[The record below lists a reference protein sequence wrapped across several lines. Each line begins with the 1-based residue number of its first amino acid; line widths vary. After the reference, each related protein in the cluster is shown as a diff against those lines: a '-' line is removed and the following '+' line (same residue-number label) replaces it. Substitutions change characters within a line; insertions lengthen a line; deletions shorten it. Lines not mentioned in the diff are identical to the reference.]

1 MVPFFNW
8 AGFESSTQVSNINQ
22 HFTIGTESLNA
33 ILATIRPGNY
43 DASVFAVGNALGGTP
58 NSTTAQTYANWFI
71 PQQGGSDSRGQYW
84 STPILMPENSVYAWY
99 YTFLSGEKPTSDQF
113 GPSGTFSANYQLNI
127 DSKLYPQLL
136 ADVQDAWHLLRNMFD
151 ANALALTYGS
161 SVQSLDQYTQGQF
174 AIGVGLDHHSDD
186 AGKDHLIS
194 DLNTTGSLVPITFSA
209 NVNTQDTAWN
219 TNLLKMC
226 GTNLRPTVF
235 TNMTS
240 TLMIYPDRT
249 ISVVN

>member
-1 MVPFFNW
+1 
-8 AGFESSTQVSNINQ
+8 
-22 HFTIGTESLNA
+22 
-33 ILATIRPGNY
+33 
-43 DASVFAVGNALGGTP
+43 
-58 NSTTAQTYANWFI
+58 
-71 PQQGGSDSRGQYW
+71 
-84 STPILMPENSVYAWY
+84 
-99 YTFLSGEKPTSDQF
+99 
-113 GPSGTFSANYQLNI
+113 
-127 DSKLYPQLL
+127 
-136 ADVQDAWHLLRNMFD
+136 MFD

-194 DLNTTGSLVPITFSA
+194 GLNTTGSLVPITFSA
-209 NVNTQDTAWN
+209 NVKTQDTAWN

-226 GTNLRPTVF
+226 ATNLRPTVF

-240 TLMIYPDRT
+240 TVMIYPDRT